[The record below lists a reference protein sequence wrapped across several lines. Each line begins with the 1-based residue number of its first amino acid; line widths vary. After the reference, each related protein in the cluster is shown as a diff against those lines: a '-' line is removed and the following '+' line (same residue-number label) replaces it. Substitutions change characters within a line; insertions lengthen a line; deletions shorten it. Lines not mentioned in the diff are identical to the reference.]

1 VAKAADIG
9 SKRLINLAPDAWVQ
23 WVTQRPEVVAKEV
36 LGSEFQWISRETDVL
51 VKAYSATHGDFLVLN
66 ELQLRYTAHM
76 PLRMRAYAAL
86 AQERYRLPTYPV
98 LINILPPP
106 STLTIVNSYE
116 QEFLGLRAIQD
127 YRVINLW
134 EIDAEI
140 VFGQPLPSLLPFVPI
155 LRGGGEASVV
165 QRALQVLRA
174 DVQLNQ
180 LESLL
185 AFFASFV
192 LDTPLVQQIMR
203 WDMAVLRESPWYQ
216 EILAEGEK
224 RGLQQGL
231 QQGARQH
238 LIRILQRRFGEIPQ
252 ELEAKL
258 EGKSV
263 EQLETLMDSAIAVSS
278 LDEFVVI
285 LST

>member
-1 VAKAADIG
+1 MAKAADIG
-9 SKRLINLAPDAWVQ
+9 SKRLINLAPDAWLQ
-23 WVTQRPEVVAKEV
+23 WVTQRPEVLAKEI
-36 LGSEFQWISRETDVL
+36 LGSEFHWISRETDVL

-66 ELQLRYTAHM
+66 ELQLRYTTQM
-76 PLRMRAYAAL
+76 PLRMRAYTAL

-98 LINILPPP
+98 LINILPPT

-140 VFGQPLPSLLPFVPI
+140 VFQQPLPSLLPFVPI
-155 LRGGGEASVV
+155 LRGGGEISVV
-165 QRALQVLRA
+165 QRALQALRTDA
-174 DVQLNQ
+174 QLNE

-192 LDTPLVQQIMR
+192 LDTPLVQQMMR
-203 WDMAVLRESPWYQ
+203 WDMAVLRESPWYHEIEQRGIQ
-216 EILAEGEK
+216 E
-224 RGLQQGL
+224 
-231 QQGARQH
+231 GARRQ
-238 LIRILQRRFGEIPQ
+238 LIRVLEQRFGEISY
-252 ELEAKL
+252 EVEVRL
-258 EGKSV
+258 EGKNV
-263 EQLETLMDSAIAVSS
+263 EQLENLMDSAIAVNS
-278 LDEFVVI
+278 LDEFVQI

>member
-1 VAKAADIG
+1 MGKVADIG
-9 SKRLINLAPDAWVQ
+9 SKRLINLAPDAWVK
-23 WVTQRPEVVAKEV
+23 WVTQRPEVVAKEI
-36 LGSEFQWISRETDVL
+36 LGSEFHWISRETDVL

-66 ELQLRYTAHM
+66 ELQLRYTAQM
-76 PLRMRAYAAL
+76 PLRMRAYTAL

-106 STLTIVNSYE
+106 STLTIASSYD

-127 YRVINLW
+127 YRTINLW

-140 VFGQPLPSLLPFVPI
+140 VFQQPLPSLLPFVPI
-155 LRGGGEASVV
+155 LRGGGEVSVV
-165 QRALQVLRA
+165 QRALQALRA
-174 DVQLNQ
+174 DAQLNE

-216 EILAEGEK
+216 EIEQ
-224 RGLQQGL
+224 RGI
-231 QQGARQH
+231 QQGARRQ
-238 LIRILQRRFGEIPQ
+238 LIRVLEQRFGEIPH
-252 ELEAKL
+252 EVEVRLESESVEKL
-258 EGKSV
+258 ES
-263 EQLETLMDSAIAVSS
+263 LMDSAIAVSS
-278 LDEFVVI
+278 LDEFMVI

>member
-9 SKRLINLAPDAWVQ
+9 SKRLISLAPDAWVQ
-23 WVTQRPEVVAKEV
+23 WVTQRPEVVAKEI

-66 ELQLRYTAHM
+66 ELQLRYTAQM

-140 VFGQPLPSLLPFVPI
+140 VFQQPLPSLLPFVPI
-155 LRGGGEASVV
+155 LRGGGEVPVV

-174 DVQLNQ
+174 DAQLNQ

-216 EILAEGEK
+216 EIEQ
-224 RGLQQGL
+224 RGIQQGV
-231 QQGARQH
+231 QQGARQQ
-238 LIRILQRRFGEIPQ
+238 LIRVLRRRFGEIPHEVEVRLEGESVE
-252 ELEAKL
+252 ELEN
-258 EGKSV
+258 
-263 EQLETLMDSAIAVSS
+263 LMDSAIAVSS
-278 LDEFVVI
+278 LEEFMII

>member
-1 VAKAADIG
+1 MAKVADIG
-9 SKRLINLAPDAWVQ
+9 SKRLINLAPDAWVK
-23 WVTQRPEVVAKEV
+23 WVTQRPEVVAKEI
-36 LGSEFQWISRETDVL
+36 LGSEFHWISRETDVL
-51 VKAYSATHGDFLVLN
+51 VKAYSATHGDFLLLN
-66 ELQLRYTAHM
+66 ELQLRYTAQM

-140 VFGQPLPSLLPFVPI
+140 VFEQPLPSLLPFVPI
-155 LRGGGEASVV
+155 LRGGGEVSVV
-165 QRALQVLRA
+165 QRALQALRA
-174 DVQLNQ
+174 DAQLNE

-216 EILAEGEK
+216 EIEQRGIQL
-224 RGLQQGL
+224 GLQQGV
-231 QQGARQH
+231 QRQ
-238 LIRILQRRFGEIPQ
+238 LVRVLRRRFGEIPH
-252 ELEAKL
+252 EVEARLES
-258 EGKSV
+258 ESV

-278 LDEFVVI
+278 LDEFVSI
-285 LST
+285 LAT

>member
-1 VAKAADIG
+1 
-9 SKRLINLAPDAWVQ
+9 
-23 WVTQRPEVVAKEV
+23 VAKEI

-51 VKAYSATHGDFLVLN
+51 VKAYSRDYGDFLVLN
-66 ELQLRYTAHM
+66 ELQLRYTKHM

-106 STLTIVNSYE
+106 PTLEVVSSYE

-134 EIDAEI
+134 EVDAEI
-140 VFGQPLPSLLPFVPI
+140 VFQQPLPSLLPFVPI
-155 LRGGGEASVV
+155 LRGGGEAAVV
-165 QRALQVLRA
+165 QRALQTLRTDA
-174 DVQLNQ
+174 QLNQ
-180 LESLL
+180 LEPLL

-216 EILAEGEK
+216 EIEQ
-224 RGLQQGL
+224 RGIQQGTRRLLMRVLQQ
-231 QQGARQH
+231 
-238 LIRILQRRFGEIPQ
+238 RFGEIPH
-252 ELEAKL
+252 EVEVRLEGESVEKL
-258 EGKSV
+258 ES
-263 EQLETLMDSAIAVSS
+263 LTDAALAVNS
-278 LDEFVVI
+278 LAEFLSI

>member
-1 VAKAADIG
+1 MAKVADIG
-9 SKRLINLAPDAWVQ
+9 SKRLINLAPDAWVK
-23 WVTQRPEVVAKEV
+23 WVTQRPEVVAKEI
-36 LGSEFQWISRETDVL
+36 LGSEFHWISRETDVL

-66 ELQLRYTAHM
+66 ELQLRYTTQM

-140 VFGQPLPSLLPFVPI
+140 VFQQPLPSLLPFVPI
-155 LRGGGEASVV
+155 LQGGGEVSVV
-165 QRALQVLRA
+165 QRALQALRA
-174 DVQLNQ
+174 DAQLNE

-203 WDMAVLRESPWYQ
+203 WDMAVLRESPWYN
-216 EILAEGEK
+216 EIEQ
-224 RGLQQGL
+224 RGI
-231 QQGARQH
+231 QQGARRQ
-238 LIRILQRRFGEIPQ
+238 LIRVLEQRFGEIPH
-252 ELEAKL
+252 EVEVRFEGESVEKL
-258 EGKSV
+258 EN
-263 EQLETLMDSAIAVSS
+263 LMDSAIAVNS
-278 LDEFVVI
+278 LDEFVSI
-285 LST
+285 LFI

>member
-1 VAKAADIG
+1 MAKAADIG

-23 WVTQRPEVVAKEV
+23 WVTQCPEVVAKEI
-36 LGSEFQWISRETDVL
+36 LGSEFQWVSRETDVL
-51 VKAYSATHGDFLVLN
+51 VKAYSPTHGDFLVLN

-86 AQERYRLPTYPV
+86 AQERYQLPTYPV
-98 LINILPPP
+98 LVNILPPP
-106 STLTIVNSYE
+106 SSLTIVSSYE

-134 EIDAEI
+134 EVDAEI
-140 VFGQPLPSLLPFVPI
+140 VFRQPLPSLLPFVPI

-165 QRALQVLRA
+165 RRALQILRA
-174 DVQLNQ
+174 DAQLDQ

-216 EILAEGEK
+216 EIEQ
-224 RGLQQGL
+224 RGIQLGL
-231 QQGARQH
+231 QQGARQQ
-238 LIRILQRRFGEIPQ
+238 LIRVLRRRFGEIPQ
-252 ELEAKL
+252 ELEARL
-258 EGKSV
+258 ESESV
-263 EQLETLMDSAIAVSS
+263 EQLEILMDSAIAVNS
-278 LDEFVVI
+278 LDEFIKIFSV
-285 LST
+285 

>member
-1 VAKAADIG
+1 MAKVADIG
-9 SKRLINLAPDAWVQ
+9 SKGLINLAPDAWVK
-23 WVTQRPEVVAKEV
+23 WVTQRPEVVAREI
-36 LGSEFQWISRETDVL
+36 LGSEFHWISRETDVL

-66 ELQLRYTAHM
+66 ELQLRYTTQM

-98 LINILPPP
+98 LINILPP
-106 STLTIVNSYE
+106 SSSLTIVSSYE

-127 YRVINLW
+127 YRTINLW

-140 VFGQPLPSLLPFVPI
+140 VFEQPLPSLLPFVPI
-155 LRGGGEASVV
+155 LRGGGEVSVV
-165 QRALQVLRA
+165 QRALQALRA
-174 DVQLNQ
+174 DEQLNQ

-216 EILAEGEK
+216 EIEQRGIQL
-224 RGLQQGL
+224 GLQQGV
-231 QQGARQH
+231 QRQ
-238 LIRILQRRFGEIPQ
+238 LIRVLRRRFDEIPH
-252 ELEAKL
+252 EVEARL
-258 EGKSV
+258 EGESV
-263 EQLETLMDSAIAVSS
+263 ERLESLMDSAIAVNS
-278 LDEFVVI
+278 LDEFVQI
-285 LST
+285 LFT

>member
-1 VAKAADIG
+1 MAKVADIG
-9 SKRLINLAPDAWVQ
+9 SKRLINLAPDAWVK
-23 WVTQRPEVVAKEV
+23 WVTQRPEVVAKEII
-36 LGSEFQWISRETDVL
+36 GSEFHWISRETDVL
-51 VKAYSATHGDFLVLN
+51 VKAYSASHGDFLVLN
-66 ELQLRYTAHM
+66 ELQLRYTAQM

-140 VFGQPLPSLLPFVPI
+140 VFEQSLPSLLPFVPI
-155 LRGGGEASVV
+155 LQGGGEVSVV
-165 QRALQVLRA
+165 QRALKALRA
-174 DVQLNQ
+174 DAQLNE

-192 LDTPLVQQIMR
+192 LETPLMQQIMR

-216 EILAEGEK
+216 EIEQ
-224 RGLQQGL
+224 RGI
-231 QQGARQH
+231 QQGARRQ
-238 LIRILQRRFGEIPQ
+238 LIRVLEQRFGEIPH
-252 ELEAKL
+252 EVEIRLES
-258 EGKSV
+258 ESV
-263 EQLETLMDSAIAVSS
+263 EQLENLMDSAIAVSS
-278 LDEFVVI
+278 LDEFVEI

>member
-1 VAKAADIG
+1 MAKVADIG

-23 WVTQRPEVVAKEV
+23 WVTQRPEVVAKEI

-66 ELQLRYTAHM
+66 ELQLRYTAQM

-106 STLTIVNSYE
+106 PTLTIVNSYE

-140 VFGQPLPSLLPFVPI
+140 VFQQPLPSLLPFVPI
-155 LRGGGEASVV
+155 LRGGGEVSVV
-165 QRALQVLRA
+165 QRALQALRA
-174 DVQLNQ
+174 DEQLNQ

-216 EILAEGEK
+216 EIEQRGIQL
-224 RGLQQGL
+224 GLQQGV
-231 QQGARQH
+231 QRQ
-238 LIRILQRRFGEIPQ
+238 LVRVLRRRFGEIPH
-252 ELEAKL
+252 EVEARLESESVEKL
-258 EGKSV
+258 EN
-263 EQLETLMDSAIAVSS
+263 LMDSAIAVNS

-285 LST
+285 LSR

>member
-1 VAKAADIG
+1 
-9 SKRLINLAPDAWVQ
+9 
-23 WVTQRPEVVAKEV
+23 
-36 LGSEFQWISRETDVL
+36 
-51 VKAYSATHGDFLVLN
+51 
-66 ELQLRYTAHM
+66 M

-98 LINILPPP
+98 LINILPP
-106 STLTIVNSYE
+106 SSSLNIVSSYE

-134 EIDAEI
+134 EVDAEI
-140 VFGQPLPSLLPFVPI
+140 VFQQTLPSLLPFVPI

-165 QRALQVLRA
+165 QRALQILRTDA
-174 DVQLNQ
+174 QLNQ

-192 LDTPLVQQIMR
+192 SDIPLVQQIMR

-216 EILAEGEK
+216 EILTE
-224 RGLQQGL
+224 GLQQGL
-231 QQGARQH
+231 QQGVKRQ
-238 LIRILQRRFGEIPQ
+238 LIRVLRQRFGEIPQ
-252 ELEAKL
+252 ELEARL
-258 EGKSV
+258 EGESV
-263 EQLETLMDSAIAVSS
+263 EQLETLMDSAIAVNS
-278 LDEFVVI
+278 LEEFITI